1 MKKYK
6 FITFEGVEGCG
17 KSTQSKLLANL
28 LSKKNIAN
36 ILTREPGGTETA
48 EEIRKILVNGDVAK
62 LDGTTETLLNFA
74 ARRDHIEK
82 LIKPAMEK
90 GSIVISDRF
99 SDSTIAYQGYG
110 HKVDLATIKSIQENS
125 IGNFKP
131 DITFL
136 IDVEIES
143 TTKRIANRP
152 ENNRYEA
159 MDLYFHKRVQ
169 RGFDEIS
176 KNDSHRFRIINGNRS
191 IEAIH
196 KDILFCLGLAN

>member
-159 MDLYFHKRVQ
+159 M
-169 RGFDEIS
+169 
-176 KNDSHRFRIINGNRS
+176 RS
-191 IEAIH
+191 GVFE
-196 KDILFCLGLAN
+196 KTN